1 MTEPATV
8 AVRQPLPDLGAGA
21 AERRRPG
28 VHPQLVIGA
37 VLVGLVVVTALVSL
51 VWTPYDPEHA
61 GAERLLPPGAEHWFG
76 TDRFG
81 RDVFSQVMTG
91 AQITLLVGLVA
102 VGIGAVAGVP
112 LGVLAGMRGG
122 RLGALLMRGSD
133 ILLAFPGL
141 LLAIVLG
148 AVYGAGTV
156 TAMVA
161 LGIGSIPAFA
171 RVARSGTLQVMRSDY
186 VLAAR
191 AANRGEVAIAARHVL
206 PNIAGTVLVQCSVN
220 FAIAVLAE
228 AGLSFLGLGTP
239 PPTPSWGRMLQ
250 ESQQFLGVADHLAI
264 VPGIAIATA
273 VLGLNLLGDGLRDVL
288 DPRLSAVSPPA
299 EPKPTAEPKP
309 LVEPVETPPASL
321 VEPVALRQAQEPP
334 PALELRDLTVRT
346 GGGRTLLSDVTV
358 RVGAGERV
366 GLIGESGSGKTMTA
380 FAALG
385 LLPDGVAATGH
396 VGLAG
401 VPGNLLD
408 RGEGALARLR
418 GREISMV
425 FQEPMTALNP
435 LMRVG
440 RQVAETMTVHGAAR
454 RTATRR
460 AGELLAEVGLP
471 AGAARRYPHE
481 LSGGQR
487 QRVVLA
493 MALAND
499 QAVLVA
505 DEPTTALDVTVQRQV
520 LDLMVRLVR
529 DRGAGLLFITHDL
542 ALVSQVCER
551 VVVLLDGVVVE
562 EGPVAEVFAHPRHD
576 YTRRL
581 LAASTLEPRATPA
594 TVDHAVSPGSGE
606 GSSSNRMVNP
616 RADRVDQ
623 ALIRVEDVS
632 RTYTGGGQTVHAL
645 QGVSLEVREGQ
656 RFGIVGESGSGKSTL
671 LRIVAGLDRA
681 TSGRV
686 TSAGVDLTGPT
697 PPRDLGD
704 LRAALQV
711 VFQDPYGSLD
721 PRMTVS
727 DIVAEP
733 LLNPANVRYGG
744 PRTARPTKRPRFAA
758 GLRGGPGASARR
770 DAVREM
776 LDAVGLPLDATE
788 RYPHQFSGGQ
798 RQRIAIARALVCRP
812 RILVADEPV
821 SALDVSV
828 RRQVLDLLAQLAD
841 EHALTLLLVSHDLGV
856 VRHVCDH
863 VAVMRDGLIV
873 EQGPTDQVYDDPQHD
888 YTRRLREATPLLV
901 R

>member
-1 MTEPATV
+1 MTDPA
-8 AVRQPLPDLGAGA
+8 
-21 AERRRPG
+21 RRAR

-61 GAERLLPPGAEHWFG
+61 GAERLLPPGSEHWLG

-81 RDVFSQVMTG
+81 RDVLSQVMAG

-102 VGIGAVAGVP
+102 VGIAAVVGVP

-171 RVARSGTLQVMRSDY
+171 RVARGGTLQVVRSDY

-191 AANRGEVAIAARHVL
+191 AANRGELAIAARHVL
-206 PNIAGTVLVQCSVN
+206 PNIGGMVMVQCSVN

-264 VPGIAIATA
+264 VPGVAIAVA
-273 VLGLNLLGDGLRDVL
+273 VLGFNLLGDGLRDVF
-288 DPRLSAVSPPA
+288 DPRLSAVGPQARAA
-299 EPKPTAEPKP
+299 EPSPS
-309 LVEPVETPPASL
+309 VEPVETRQPSVETPQPPDETQQPA
-321 VEPVALRQAQEPP
+321 ALDV
-334 PALELRDLTVRT
+334 RDLTVRT
-346 GGGRTLLSDVTV
+346 NSGRPLLSDVSL
-358 RVGAGERV
+358 RVAPGERV

-380 FAALG
+380 LAALG
-385 LLPDGVAATGH
+385 LLPDGVAATGQ
-396 VGLAG
+396 VRLAG

-408 RGEGALARLR
+408 RGEQAMARLR
-418 GREISMV
+418 GEAMSMV

-440 RQVAETMTVHGAAR
+440 RQVAETMTLHGTTS

-460 AGELLAEVGLP
+460 AAELLTEVGLP
-471 AGAARRYPHE
+471 SGAARRYPHE

-487 QRVVLA
+487 QRVGLA

-499 QAVLVA
+499 PAVLVA

-520 LDLMVRLVR
+520 LDLMVRLVE

-542 ALVSQVCER
+542 AVVSQVCER
-551 VVVLLDGVVVE
+551 VVVLLEGVVVE
-562 EGPVAEVFAHPRHD
+562 EGPVAEVFAQPRHE
-576 YTRRL
+576 YTKRL
-581 LAASTLEPRATPA
+581 LAASTLEPRASAA
-594 TVDHAVSPGSGE
+594 TRKSREP
-606 GSSSNRMVNP
+606 
-616 RADRVDQ
+616 
-623 ALIRVEDVS
+623 LIRVEDVT
-632 RTYTGGGQTVHAL
+632 RTYPSRGGEMVHAL
-645 QGVSLEVREGQ
+645 RGVSLEIQEGQ

-671 LRIVAGLDRA
+671 LRIVAGLDRP
-681 TSGRV
+681 TSGHV
-686 TSAGVDLTGPT
+686 TSAGVWIGADGVPAGSTSGAGAAG
-697 PPRDLGD
+697 LGD

-711 VFQDPYGSLD
+711 VFQDPYSSLD
-721 PRMTVS
+721 PRMTVG

-733 LLNPANVRYGG
+733 LLNPANVRAGG
-744 PRTARPTKRPRFAA
+744 PRTA
-758 GLRGGPGASARR
+758 SARR
-770 DAVREM
+770 DVVREM

-828 RRQVLDLLAQLAD
+828 RRQVLDLLARLAD

-873 EQGPTDQVYDDPQHD
+873 EQGPTADVYDTPHHE
-888 YTRRLREATPLLV
+888 YTRALRDATPLL
-901 R
+901 RR

>member
-1 MTEPATV
+1 M
-8 AVRQPLPDLGAGA
+8 RGA
-21 AERRRPG
+21 ARRPPSAEPVIPGVEPVETRRRPG

-37 VLVGLVVVTALVSL
+37 VLVGLVLVTALVSL

-81 RDVFSQVMTG
+81 RDVFSQVMAG
-91 AQITLLVGLVA
+91 AQITLLVGVVA
-102 VGIGAVAGVP
+102 VGIAALVGVP
-112 LGVLAGMRGG
+112 LGVLAGMLQGSGRGKP
-122 RLGALLMRGSD
+122 ATVLMRGTD

-171 RVARSGTLQVMRSDY
+171 RVARSGTLQVVRSDY

-250 ESQQFLGVADHLAI
+250 ESQQFLGLADHLAI
-264 VPGIAIATA
+264 VPGVAIAVA
-273 VLGLNLLGDGLRDVL
+273 VLGFNLLGDGLRDVL
-288 DPRLSAVSPPA
+288 DPRLENAATPAVGPVG
-299 EPKPTAEPKP
+299 TAATS
-309 LVEPVETPPASL
+309 LVEPVETPSP
-321 VEPVALRQAQEPP
+321 VEPVET
-334 PALELRDLTVRT
+334 PALDLRHLTVRT
-346 GGGRTLLSDVTV
+346 RSGRPLLTDVSL
-358 RVGAGERV
+358 RVAAGERV

-380 FAALG
+380 LAALG
-385 LLPDGVAATGH
+385 LLPDGVSATGH

-401 VPGNLLD
+401 VDGNLLD
-408 RGEGALARLR
+408 RGERALARLR

-440 RQVAETMTVHGAAR
+440 RQVAETMTVHGVAAG
-454 RTATRR
+454 AASRR
-460 AGELLAEVGLP
+460 AAALLAEVGLP
-471 AGAARRYPHE
+471 DGAARRYPHE

-499 QAVLVA
+499 PAVLVA

-520 LDLMVRLVR
+520 LDLMTRLVS

-542 ALVSQVCER
+542 AVVSQVCER

-562 EGPVAEVFAHPRHD
+562 EGPVAEVFANPRHE

-581 LAASTLEPRATPA
+581 LAASTLEPRATTPVERPTLVEPA
-594 TVDHAVSPGSGE
+594 TLVEPSTLVEPVETPALEP
-606 GSSSNRMVNP
+606 
-616 RADRVDQ
+616 
-623 ALIRVEDVS
+623 ALIRVEDVT
-632 RTYTGGGQTVHAL
+632 RTYTNRGQAVPAL
-645 QGVSLEVREGQ
+645 RGVSLAVPEGQ

-671 LRIVAGLDRA
+671 LRIIAGLDRA

-686 TSAGVDLTGPT
+686 TSAGVDLSPAPSGGARSESGPT
-697 PPRDLGD
+697 APRDLGD
-704 LRAALQV
+704 LRAALQF

-721 PRMTVS
+721 PRMTVG

-733 LLNPANVRYGG
+733 LLNPANVRDGG
-744 PRTARPTKRPRFAA
+744 PRTAA
-758 GLRGGPGASARR
+758 ARR

-828 RRQVLDLLAQLAD
+828 RRQVLDLLARLAD

-856 VRHVCDH
+856 VRHVADH
-863 VAVMRDGLIV
+863 VAVMHDGLIV
-873 EQGPTDQVYDDPQHD
+873 EQGPTAQVYDDPAHE
-888 YTRRLREATPLLV
+888 YTRRLRAATPLL

>member
-1 MTEPATV
+1 MS
-8 AVRQPLPDLGAGA
+8 A
-21 AERRRPG
+21 ARRPG
-28 VHPQLVIGA
+28 ANPQLVIGA
-37 VLVGLVVVTALVSL
+37 ALVGLVALTALMSL
-51 VWTPYDPEHA
+51 FWTPFDPEHA
-61 GAERLLPPGAEHWFG
+61 GAERLLPPGGAHLLG

-81 RDVFSQVMTG
+81 RDVLSQVMAG

-102 VGIGAVAGVP
+102 VGIAAVVGVP
-112 LGVLAGMRGG
+112 IGVLAGMRGG
-122 RLGALLMRGSD
+122 RLGALLMRGGD

-171 RVARSGTLQVMRSDY
+171 RVARSGTLQVVRSDY

-191 AANRGEVAIAARHVL
+191 AANRGELAIAARHVL
-206 PNIAGTVLVQCSVN
+206 PNIAGIVMVQCSVN

-250 ESQQFLGVADHLAI
+250 ESQQFLGFADHLAI
-264 VPGIAIATA
+264 VPGVAVAVA
-273 VLGLNLLGDGLRDVL
+273 VLGFNLLGDGLRDMF
-288 DPRLSAVSPPA
+288 DPRLSARSPAAEPGSSSPAVQAGPTDPTTPTPPA
-299 EPKPTAEPKP
+299 EPAE
-309 LVEPVETPPASL
+309 A
-321 VEPVALRQAQEPP
+321 
-334 PALELRDLTVRT
+334 PALDLRHLTVRT
-346 GGGRTLLSDVTV
+346 ASGRPLLSDVSL
-358 RVGAGERV
+358 RVAPGERV

-380 FAALG
+380 LAALG

-396 VGLAG
+396 VALAG

-408 RGEGALARLR
+408 RGERAMARLR
-418 GREISMV
+418 GEAVSMV
-425 FQEPMTALNP
+425 FQEPMSALNP

-440 RQVAETMTVHGAAR
+440 RQVAETMSLHGSTRQA
-454 RTATRR
+454 ATRR
-460 AGELLAEVGLP
+460 AAELLTEVGLP

-499 QAVLVA
+499 PAVLVA
-505 DEPTTALDVTVQRQV
+505 DEPTTALDVTVQRQM
-520 LDLMVRLVR
+520 LDLMVDLVQ

-542 ALVSQVCER
+542 AVVSQVCER

-562 EGPVAEVFAHPRHD
+562 QGPVAEVFANPRHE

-581 LAASTLEPRATPA
+581 LAASTLEPR
-594 TVDHAVSPGSGE
+594 VSPAVTDPVRAGE
-606 GSSSNRMVNP
+606 PPVEP
-616 RADRVDQ
+616 A
-623 ALIRVEDVS
+623 AEPPAEPLISVQDVT
-632 RTYTGGGQTVHAL
+632 RTYSVRGQAVHAL

-656 RFGIVGESGSGKSTL
+656 RFGVVGESGSGKSTL

-686 TSAGVDLTGPT
+686 SSAGVELPAA
-697 PPRDLGD
+697 PHELGD
-704 LRAALQV
+704 LRAALQL

-721 PRMTVS
+721 PRMTVG

-733 LLNPANVRYGG
+733 LLNPANVRDGG
-744 PRTARPTKRPRFAA
+744 PRTP
-758 GLRGGPGASARR
+758 SARR

-776 LDAVGLPLDATE
+776 LDAVGLPLDAAE

-828 RRQVLDLLAQLAD
+828 RRQVLDLLARLTD
-841 EHALTLLLVSHDLGV
+841 EYALTLLLVSHDLGV
-856 VRHVCDH
+856 VRHVCDT
-863 VAVMRDGLIV
+863 VAVMHDGRIV
-873 EQGPTDQVYDDPQHD
+873 EQGPTAQVYDDPQHE
-888 YTRRLREATPLLV
+888 YTRRLRAATPLL
-901 R
+901 RR

>member
-1 MTEPATV
+1 MTDPATV
-8 AVRQPLPDLGAGA
+8 ATGSADGAAQPLPGLGADA
-21 AERRRPG
+21 AEPRRPG

-51 VWTPYDPEHA
+51 AWTPFDPEHA

-81 RDVFSQVMTG
+81 RDVFSQVMAG
-91 AQITLLVGLVA
+91 ARITLLVGLVA
-102 VGIGAVAGVP
+102 VGIAAVVGVP

-191 AANRGEVAIAARHVL
+191 AANRGELAIAARHVL

-264 VPGIAIATA
+264 VPGVAIATA
-273 VLGLNLLGDGLRDVL
+273 VLGFNLLGDGLRDVL
-288 DPRLSAVSPPA
+288 DPRLSSAGPIA
-299 EPKPTAEPKP
+299 EHEVDAGPDAGTGTNLTLAD
-309 LVEPVETPPASL
+309 VES
-321 VEPVALRQAQEPP
+321 ALDVR
-334 PALELRDLTVRT
+334 ELSVRT
-346 GGGRTLLSDVTV
+346 SAGRVLLSDVSL
-358 RVGAGERV
+358 RVGSGERV

-380 FAALG
+380 LAALG
-385 LLPDGVAATGH
+385 LLPDGVSATGR

-408 RGEGALARLR
+408 RGERALARLR
-418 GREISMV
+418 GEAISMV

-435 LMRVG
+435 LVRVG
-440 RQVAETMTVHGAAR
+440 RQVAETMTLHG
-454 RTATRR
+454 ATRR
-460 AGELLAEVGLP
+460 AAAQRAAELLAEVGLP
-471 AGAARRYPHE
+471 DGAARRYPHE

-499 QAVLVA
+499 PAVLVA
-505 DEPTTALDVTVQRQV
+505 DEPTTALDVTVQRQM

-529 DRGAGLLFITHDL
+529 DRDAGLLFITHDL
-542 ALVSQVCER
+542 AVVSQVCER

-562 EGPVAEVFAHPRHD
+562 EGPVSEVFADPRHD
-576 YTRRL
+576 YTKRL
-581 LAASTLEPRATPA
+581 LAASTLDPLPVPAAPPASAEHEVGRA
-594 TVDHAVSPGSGE
+594 SSGSGTGARFMVG
-606 GSSSNRMVNP
+606 GSEPV
-616 RADRVDQ
+616 
-623 ALIRVEDVS
+623 IRVEDVS
-632 RTYTGGGQTVHAL
+632 RTYRGRGTAVDAL
-645 QGVSLEVREGQ
+645 RGVSLEVREGQ

-686 TSAGVDLTGPT
+686 TSAGVDLSPTSGGPAS
-697 PPRDLGD
+697 PGLGD

-721 PRMTVS
+721 PRMPVG

-733 LLNPANVRYGG
+733 LLNSANVRVGG
-744 PRTARPTKRPRFAA
+744 PRT
-758 GLRGGPGASARR
+758 ASARR

-828 RRQVLDLLAQLAD
+828 RRQVLDLLTRLAD
-841 EHALTLLLVSHDLGV
+841 EYALTLLLVSHDLGV

-863 VAVMRDGLIV
+863 VAVMQDGRIV
-873 EQGPTDQVYDDPQHD
+873 EQGPTAQVYDAPQHD
-888 YTRRLREATPLLV
+888 YTRQLRDATPVLV
-901 R
+901 F

>member
-1 MTEPATV
+1 MTGARRRTPSVEPVET
-8 AVRQPLPDLGAGA
+8 RRRLGA
-21 AERRRPG
+21 
-28 VHPQLVIGA
+28 HPQLVIGA
-37 VLVGLVVVTALVSL
+37 VLVGLVLVTALVSL

-81 RDVFSQVMTG
+81 RDVFSQVMAG

-102 VGIGAVAGVP
+102 VGIAALVGVP
-112 LGVLAGMRGG
+112 LGVLAGMLQGSGRG
-122 RLGALLMRGSD
+122 RPAAVLMRGTD

-250 ESQQFLGVADHLAI
+250 ESQQFLGLADHLAI
-264 VPGIAIATA
+264 VPGVAIAVA
-273 VLGLNLLGDGLRDVL
+273 VLGFNLLGDGLRDVL
-288 DPRLSAVSPPA
+288 DPRLATDPGPAAPPRVEPA
-299 EPKPTAEPKP
+299 ETLAHSP
-309 LVEPVETPPASL
+309 VEPVETP
-321 VEPVALRQAQEPP
+321 ALD
-334 PALELRDLTVRT
+334 LRGLTVRT
-346 GGGRTLLSDVTV
+346 TSGRTLLDDLSL
-358 RVGAGERV
+358 RVATGERV

-380 FAALG
+380 LAALG
-385 LLPDGVAATGH
+385 LLPDGVTATGH

-401 VPGNLLD
+401 VDGNLLD
-408 RGEGALARLR
+408 RGERALARLR
-418 GREISMV
+418 GQEISMV

-440 RQVAETMTVHGAAR
+440 HQVAEAMTLHGTDG

-460 AGELLAEVGLP
+460 AAELLAEVGLP
-471 AGAARRYPHE
+471 DGAARRYPHE

-493 MALAND
+493 TALAND
-499 QAVLVA
+499 PAVLVA

-520 LDLMVRLVR
+520 LDLMTRLVS

-542 ALVSQVCER
+542 AVVSQVCER

-562 EGPVAEVFAHPRHD
+562 EGPVDEVFAHPRHE

-581 LAASTLEPRATPA
+581 LAASTLEPRPSPAEPPSPVEPPEVLVEPPLVEPPSLVEPVETPE
-594 TVDHAVSPGSGE
+594 P
-606 GSSSNRMVNP
+606 
-616 RADRVDQ
+616 
-623 ALIRVEDVS
+623 ALIRVQDVT
-632 RTYTGGGQTVHAL
+632 RTYAHRGQTVQAL
-645 QGVSLEVREGQ
+645 RGVSLAVREGQ

-686 TSAGVDLTGPT
+686 VTAGVELSPAE
-697 PPRDLGD
+697 PRDLGG
-704 LRAALQV
+704 LRSALQL

-721 PRMTVS
+721 PRMTVG

-733 LLNPANVRYGG
+733 LLNAMNVRDGG
-744 PRTARPTKRPRFAA
+744 PRSAA
-758 GLRGGPGASARR
+758 GRR

-776 LDAVGLPLDATE
+776 LDAVGLPLDSAE

-828 RRQVLDLLAQLAD
+828 RRQVLDLLARLAD
-841 EHALTLLLVSHDLGV
+841 ERALTLLLVSHDLGV

-863 VAVMRDGLIV
+863 VAVMHDGLIV
-873 EQGPTDQVYDDPQHD
+873 EQGPTAQVYDDPAHE
-888 YTRRLREATPLLV
+888 YTRRLRAATPLL

>member
-1 MTEPATV
+1 MSDPATTAVGPPLPNLGPATEP
-8 AVRQPLPDLGAGA
+8 
-21 AERRRPG
+21 RRPG
-28 VHPQLVIGA
+28 RHPQLVIGT
-37 VLVGLVVVTALVSL
+37 VLVGLVVATALVSL

-81 RDVFSQVMTG
+81 RDVFSQVMAG
-91 AQITLLVGLVA
+91 AQVTLLVGVVA
-102 VGIGAVAGVP
+102 VGIAAVVGVP

-191 AANRGEVAIAARHVL
+191 AANRGEAAIAARHVL

-264 VPGIAIATA
+264 VPGVAVAVA
-273 VLGLNLLGDGLRDVL
+273 VLGFNLLGDGLRDVL
-288 DPRLSAVSPPA
+288 DPRLSATSPAPEPSSVVARQATEPPA
-299 EPKPTAEPKP
+299 EAASAPQAEP
-309 LVEPVETPPASL
+309 VGS
-321 VEPVALRQAQEPP
+321 
-334 PALELRDLTVRT
+334 PALDLRDLTVRT
-346 GGGRTLLSDVTV
+346 DAGRRLLSDVSL
-358 RVGAGERV
+358 RVGPGERV
-366 GLIGESGSGKTMTA
+366 GLIGESGSGKTLTA
-380 FAALG
+380 LAALG

-396 VGLAG
+396 VALHG

-408 RGEGALARLR
+408 RGESALARLR
-418 GREISMV
+418 GQAISMV

-440 RQVAETMTVHGAAR
+440 RQVAETMTVHGTAHPAAAAR
-454 RTATRR
+454 TA
-460 AGELLAEVGLP
+460 ELLAEVGLP
-471 AGAARRYPHE
+471 DGAARRYPHE

-499 QAVLVA
+499 PAVLVA

-520 LDLMVRLVR
+520 LDLMVRLVE

-542 ALVSQVCER
+542 AVVSQVCER
-551 VVVLLDGVVVE
+551 VVVLLDGAVVE
-562 EGPVAEVFAHPRHD
+562 EGPVAQVFADPRHA

-581 LAASTLEPRATPA
+581 LAASTLEPRTAG
-594 TVDHAVSPGSGE
+594 AVSGTAEPASARVDEPGSAE
-606 GSSSNRMVNP
+606 GTVSGPAAVGQEP
-616 RADRVDQ
+616 
-623 ALIRVEDVS
+623 LIRVEDVT
-632 RTYTGGGQTVHAL
+632 RTYSRRGQTVNAL
-645 QGVSLEVREGQ
+645 QGVSLEVLEGQ

-686 TSAGVDLTGPT
+686 SSAGVDLSPRAGLRRDARPT
-697 PPRDLGD
+697 ASGELGD
-704 LRAALQV
+704 LRAALQL

-721 PRMTVS
+721 PRMTVG

-733 LLNPANVRYGG
+733 LLNPANVREGG
-744 PRTARPTKRPRFAA
+744 PRTA
-758 GLRGGPGASARR
+758 SARR
-770 DAVREM
+770 SAVREM

-828 RRQVLDLLAQLAD
+828 RQQVLDLLARLAD
-841 EHALTLLLVSHDLGV
+841 EHSLTLLLVSHDLGV

-863 VAVMRDGLIV
+863 VAVMRDGRIV
-873 EQGPTDQVYDDPQHD
+873 EQGLTAQVYDDPQHE
-888 YTRRLREATPLLV
+888 YTRRLREATPVLT

>member
-1 MTEPATV
+1 MS
-8 AVRQPLPDLGAGA
+8 GA
-21 AERRRPG
+21 ARLGTARRPG
-28 VHPQLVIGA
+28 PARRRRRVHPQLVIGA
-37 VLVGLVVVTALVSL
+37 VLVGLVLVTGLVSL

-81 RDVFSQVMTG
+81 RDVFSQVMAG

-102 VGIGAVAGVP
+102 VGIAAVVGVP
-112 LGVLAGMRGG
+112 LGVLAGMLQGSGRG
-122 RLGALLMRGSD
+122 RPAAVLMRGSD

-148 AVYGAGTV
+148 AVYGASTV

-171 RVARSGTLQVMRSDY
+171 RVARSGTLQVTRSDY

-191 AANRGEVAIAARHVL
+191 AANRGNLAIAARHVL

-264 VPGIAIATA
+264 VPGVAIAVA
-273 VLGLNLLGDGLRDVL
+273 VLGFNLLGDGLRDVL
-288 DPRLSAVSPPA
+288 DPRLANTGPPA
-299 EPKPTAEPKP
+299 EHVAVDAGPGAAPGVRPEPDDAAAQP
-309 LVEPVETPPASL
+309 SL
-321 VEPVALRQAQEPP
+321 DLRG
-334 PALELRDLTVRT
+334 LTVRT
-346 GGGRTLLSDVTV
+346 GSGRALLSDLSL
-358 RVGAGERV
+358 RVAAGERV

-380 FAALG
+380 LAALG
-385 LLPDGVAATGH
+385 LLPDGVSATGH

-401 VPGNLLD
+401 VDGNLLD
-408 RGEGALARLR
+408 RGERALARLR

-440 RQVAETMTVHGAAR
+440 RQVAEAMTVHGVPHG
-454 RTATRR
+454 TASRR
-460 AGELLAEVGLP
+460 AADLLAEVGLP
-471 AGAARRYPHE
+471 DGAARRYPHE

-499 QAVLVA
+499 PAVLVA

-542 ALVSQVCER
+542 AVVSQVCER

-562 EGPVAEVFAHPRHD
+562 EGPVAEVFAHPRHE

-581 LAASTLEPRATPA
+581 LAASALEPQAAETAEAARAA
-594 TVDHAVSPGSGE
+594 EGEVAVPPPSDLGP
-606 GSSSNRMVNP
+606 
-616 RADRVDQ
+616 
-623 ALIRVEDVS
+623 LIRVEDVT
-632 RTYTGGGQTVHAL
+632 RTYASRSETVHAL
-645 QGVSLEVREGQ
+645 RGVSLEVREGQ

-671 LRIVAGLDRA
+671 LRIVSGLDRA

-686 TSAGVDLTGPT
+686 TSAGVDLSPAGSGPT
-697 PPRDLGD
+697 AAHDLGD
-704 LRAALQV
+704 LRAALQL

-721 PRMTVS
+721 PRMTVG

-733 LLNPANVRYGG
+733 LLNPANVRDGG
-744 PRTARPTKRPRFAA
+744 PRTAA
-758 GLRGGPGASARR
+758 ARR

-776 LDAVGLPLDATE
+776 LDAVGLPLDAAE

-828 RRQVLDLLAQLAD
+828 RRQVLDLLARLTD
-841 EHALTLLLVSHDLGV
+841 EYALTLLLVSHDLGV

-863 VAVMRDGLIV
+863 VAVMHDGLIV
-873 EQGPTDQVYDDPQHD
+873 EQGPTAQVYDDPAHE
-888 YTRRLREATPLLV
+888 YTRRLRAATPQLA

>member
-1 MTEPATV
+1 MSDPATA
-8 AVRQPLPDLGAGA
+8 AVGPPLPDLGPA
-21 AERRRPG
+21 AEPRRPG
-28 VHPQLVIGA
+28 RHPQLVIGA

-51 VWTPYDPEHA
+51 AWTPYDPEHA
-61 GAERLLPPGAEHWFG
+61 GADRLLPPGAEHWLG

-81 RDVFSQVMTG
+81 RDVFSQVMAG
-91 AQITLLVGLVA
+91 ARITLLVGVVA
-102 VGIGAVAGVP
+102 VGIAAVVGVP

-191 AANRGEVAIAARHVL
+191 AANRGEAATAARHVL

-264 VPGIAIATA
+264 VPGVAIAVA
-273 VLGLNLLGDGLRDVL
+273 VLGFNLLGDGLRDVL
-288 DPRLSAVSPPA
+288 DPRLSAASPA
-299 EPKPTAEPKP
+299 ERNRPAGSG
-309 LVEPVETPPASL
+309 PVGEAAGAAPDVSL
-321 VEPVALRQAQEPP
+321 ALDVQ
-334 PALELRDLTVRT
+334 DLSVRT
-346 GGGRTLLSDVTV
+346 AGGRTLLSDVSL
-358 RVGAGERV
+358 RVARGERV

-380 FAALG
+380 LATLG

-396 VGLAG
+396 VALDG

-408 RGEGALARLR
+408 RGERALARLR
-418 GREISMV
+418 GTAVSMV

-440 RQVAETMTVHGAAR
+440 RQVAETMTVHGVAHPVAAS
-454 RTATRR
+454 R
-460 AGELLAEVGLP
+460 AAELLAEVGLP
-471 AGAARRYPHE
+471 DGADRRYPHE

-499 QAVLVA
+499 PAVLVA

-520 LDLMVRLVR
+520 LDLMLRLVQ

-542 ALVSQVCER
+542 AVVSQVCER

-562 EGPVAEVFAHPRHD
+562 EGPVAEVFARPRHE

-581 LAASTLEPRATPA
+581 LAASTLEPRAATGSAETVSAQTGPVEATGPA
-594 TVDHAVSPGSGE
+594 AVRDP
-606 GSSSNRMVNP
+606 
-616 RADRVDQ
+616 
-623 ALIRVEDVS
+623 ALIQVEEVT
-632 RTYTGGGQTVHAL
+632 RTYLRRGQTVHAL
-645 QGVSLEVREGQ
+645 RGVSLEVRAGQ

-671 LRIVAGLDRA
+671 LRIVSGLDRA

-686 TSAGVDLTGPT
+686 VSAGVDLSAPPRGAFGRDTGRPT
-697 PPRDLGD
+697 PTADLGD
-704 LRAALQV
+704 LRAALQL

-721 PRMTVS
+721 PRMTVG

-733 LLNPANVRYGG
+733 LLNPANVREGG
-744 PRTARPTKRPRFAA
+744 PRTA
-758 GLRGGPGASARR
+758 LARR

-828 RRQVLDLLAQLAD
+828 RRQVLDLLASLAD
-841 EHALTLLLVSHDLGV
+841 EHDLTLLLVSHDLGV

-873 EQGPTDQVYDDPQHD
+873 EQGTTAQVYDDPRHE
-888 YTRRLREATPLLV
+888 YTRRLREATPVLTF
-901 R
+901 

>member
-1 MTEPATV
+1 MS
-8 AVRQPLPDLGAGA
+8 GG
-21 AERRRPG
+21 RRRGPARRRG
-28 VHPQLVIGA
+28 RVHPQLVLGA
-37 VLVGLVVVTALVSL
+37 VLVGLVLVTALVSL

-81 RDVFSQVMTG
+81 RDVFSQVMAG

-102 VGIGAVAGVP
+102 VGIAAVVGVP
-112 LGVLAGMRGG
+112 LGVLAGMLQGSGRG
-122 RLGALLMRGSD
+122 RPAAVLMRGSD

-171 RVARSGTLQVMRSDY
+171 RVARSGTLQVMRADY

-191 AANRGEVAIAARHVL
+191 AANRGNLAIAARHVL

-264 VPGIAIATA
+264 VPGVAIAVA
-273 VLGLNLLGDGLRDVL
+273 VLGFNLLGDGLRDVL
-288 DPRLSAVSPPA
+288 DPRLASTGPAAEHVAVDAGTGVRHEPDGTAA
-299 EPKPTAEPKP
+299 EP
-309 LVEPVETPPASL
+309 
-321 VEPVALRQAQEPP
+321 ALD
-334 PALELRDLTVRT
+334 LRGLTVRT
-346 GGGRTLLSDVTV
+346 QSGRALLSDLSL
-358 RVGAGERV
+358 RVAAGERV

-380 FAALG
+380 LAALG
-385 LLPDGVAATGH
+385 LLPDGVSATGH

-401 VPGNLLD
+401 VDGNLLD
-408 RGEGALARLR
+408 RGERALARLR

-440 RQVAETMTVHGAAR
+440 RQVAEAMTVHGVPHG
-454 RTATRR
+454 TASRR
-460 AGELLAEVGLP
+460 AADLLAEVGLP
-471 AGAARRYPHE
+471 DGAARRYPHE

-493 MALAND
+493 MALANAP
-499 QAVLVA
+499 AVLVA

-520 LDLMVRLVR
+520 LDLVVRLVR

-542 ALVSQVCER
+542 AVVSQVCER

-562 EGPVAEVFAHPRHD
+562 EGPVAEVFAHPRHE

-581 LAASTLEPRATPA
+581 LAASALEPLAVEAAGPGADGRSAATA
-594 TVDHAVSPGSGE
+594 GQSPSAPE
-606 GSSSNRMVNP
+606 P
-616 RADRVDQ
+616 
-623 ALIRVEDVS
+623 LIRVEDVT
-632 RTYTGGGQTVHAL
+632 RTYASRGQTVHAL
-645 QGVSLEVREGQ
+645 RGVSLEVREGQ

-671 LRIVAGLDRA
+671 LRIVSGLDQA

-686 TSAGVDLTGPT
+686 ASAGVDLSPAGTGRAGTAPSGGARGVGGPT
-697 PPRDLGD
+697 ASPDLGD
-704 LRAALQV
+704 LRAALQL

-721 PRMTVS
+721 PRMTVG

-733 LLNPANVRYGG
+733 LLNPANVRDGG
-744 PRTARPTKRPRFAA
+744 PRTAA
-758 GLRGGPGASARR
+758 ARR

-828 RRQVLDLLAQLAD
+828 RRQVLDLLARLAD
-841 EHALTLLLVSHDLGV
+841 EYALTLLLVSHDLGV

-863 VAVMRDGLIV
+863 VAVMHDGLIV
-873 EQGPTDQVYDDPQHD
+873 EQGPTAQVYDDPRHE
-888 YTRRLREATPLLV
+888 YTRRLRAATPLL

>member
-1 MTEPATV
+1 MSDPATT
-8 AVRQPLPDLGAGA
+8 AVGPPLPDLGPA
-21 AERRRPG
+21 AEPRRPG
-28 VHPQLVIGA
+28 RHPQLVIGA
-37 VLVGLVVVTALVSL
+37 VLVGLVVATALVSL
-51 VWTPYDPEHA
+51 VWTPFDPEHA

-81 RDVFSQVMTG
+81 RDVFSQVMAG
-91 AQITLLVGLVA
+91 AQVTLLVGVVA
-102 VGIGAVAGVP
+102 VGIAAVVGVP

-161 LGIGSIPAFA
+161 LGIGSVPAFA

-191 AANRGEVAIAARHVL
+191 AANRGEAAIAARHVL

-264 VPGIAIATA
+264 VPGVAIAVA
-273 VLGLNLLGDGLRDVL
+273 VLGFNLLGDGLRDVL
-288 DPRLSAVSPPA
+288 DPRLSAISPAPEASSVAAARQPQEEPPAALPA
-299 EPKPTAEPKP
+299 EPAT
-309 LVEPVETPPASL
+309 PVEA
-321 VEPVALRQAQEPP
+321 
-334 PALELRDLTVRT
+334 PALVIRDLTVRT
-346 GGGRTLLSDVTV
+346 DGGRPILSDVSL
-358 RVGAGERV
+358 RVAPGERV
-366 GLIGESGSGKTMTA
+366 GLIGESGSGKTLTA
-380 FAALG
+380 LAALG

-396 VGLAG
+396 VALHG

-408 RGEGALARLR
+408 RSERALARLR
-418 GREISMV
+418 GRAISMV

-440 RQVAETMTVHGAAR
+440 RQVAETMTVHGAAHP
-454 RTATRR
+454 AAAAR
-460 AGELLAEVGLP
+460 AAELLAEVGLP
-471 AGAARRYPHE
+471 DGAARRYPHE

-499 QAVLVA
+499 PAVLVA

-520 LDLMVRLVR
+520 LDLMVRLVE

-542 ALVSQVCER
+542 AVVSQVCER
-551 VVVLLDGVVVE
+551 VVVLLDGAVVE
-562 EGPVAEVFAHPRHD
+562 EGPVAQVFADPRHA

-581 LAASTLEPRATPA
+581 LAASTLEPRATTGSAEPA
-594 TVDHAVSPGSGE
+594 SARVVEAGSAEAPVTGQAAVRQEP
-606 GSSSNRMVNP
+606 
-616 RADRVDQ
+616 
-623 ALIRVEDVS
+623 ALIRVEDVT
-632 RTYTGGGQTVHAL
+632 RTYPRRGQTVHAL

-671 LRIVAGLDRA
+671 LRIVSGLDRA

-686 TSAGVDLTGPT
+686 ISAGVDLSPA
-697 PPRDLGD
+697 PRDGLGRGGGRPTTSGELGD
-704 LRAALQV
+704 LRAALQL

-721 PRMTVS
+721 PRMTVG

-733 LLNPANVRYGG
+733 LLNPANVRERG
-744 PRTARPTKRPRFAA
+744 PRTA
-758 GLRGGPGASARR
+758 SARR
-770 DAVREM
+770 STVREM

-828 RRQVLDLLAQLAD
+828 RRQVLDLLARLAD

-863 VAVMRDGLIV
+863 VAVMRDGRIV
-873 EQGPTDQVYDDPQHD
+873 EQGLTAQVYDDPQHE
-888 YTRRLREATPLLV
+888 YTRRLRAATPVLTF
-901 R
+901 

>member
-1 MTEPATV
+1 MSA
-8 AVRQPLPDLGAGA
+8 AG
-21 AERRRPG
+21 RRRPG
-28 VHPQLVIGA
+28 AHPQLVIGA
-37 VLVGLVVVTALVSL
+37 VLVGLVLVTALVSL
-51 VWTPYDPEHA
+51 VWTPYDPVHA

-81 RDVFSQVMTG
+81 RDVFSQVMAG

-102 VGIGAVAGVP
+102 VGIAALVGVP
-112 LGVLAGMRGG
+112 LGVLAGMLQGSGRG
-122 RLGALLMRGSD
+122 RPAAVLMRGTD

-171 RVARSGTLQVMRSDY
+171 RVARGGTLQVMRSDY

-250 ESQQFLGVADHLAI
+250 ESQQFLGLADHLAI
-264 VPGIAIATA
+264 VPGVAIAVA
-273 VLGLNLLGDGLRDVL
+273 VLGFNLLGDGLRDVL
-288 DPRLSAVSPPA
+288 DPRLKTEPA
-299 EPKPTAEPKP
+299 APSRVDASQVEPP
-309 LVEPVETPPASL
+309 LVEPVETPDPSQ
-321 VEPVALRQAQEPP
+321 VEPVET
-334 PALELRDLTVRT
+334 PALDLRHLTVRT
-346 GGGRTLLSDVTV
+346 TSGRTLLDDLSL
-358 RVGAGERV
+358 RVAAGERV

-380 FAALG
+380 LAALG

-401 VPGNLLD
+401 VDGNLLD
-408 RGEGALARLR
+408 RGERALARLR
-418 GREISMV
+418 GQEISMV

-435 LMRVG
+435 LVRVG
-440 RQVAETMTVHGAAR
+440 HQVAEAMTLHGTDG
-454 RTATRR
+454 RTATLR
-460 AGELLAEVGLP
+460 AAELLAEVGLP
-471 AGAARRYPHE
+471 DGAARRYPHE

-493 MALAND
+493 MALAD
-499 QAVLVA
+499 DPAVLVA

-520 LDLMVRLVR
+520 LDLMTRLVS

-542 ALVSQVCER
+542 AVVSQVCER

-562 EGPVAEVFAHPRHD
+562 EGPVEEVFAHPRHE

-581 LAASTLEPRATPA
+581 LAASTLEPRPSPSLVEPVETRPSLVEPVETPA
-594 TVDHAVSPGSGE
+594 PLV
-606 GSSSNRMVNP
+606 
-616 RADRVDQ
+616 RVQDVTRTYAHRGQPVQ
-623 ALIRVEDVS
+623 ALR
-632 RTYTGGGQTVHAL
+632 
-645 QGVSLEVREGQ
+645 GVSLAVQEGQ

-686 TSAGVDLTGPT
+686 VTAGVELSPAE
-697 PPRDLGD
+697 PRDLGG
-704 LRAALQV
+704 LRSALQL

-721 PRMTVS
+721 PRMTVG

-733 LLNPANVRYGG
+733 LLNARNVRDGG
-744 PRTARPTKRPRFAA
+744 PRSAA
-758 GLRGGPGASARR
+758 GRR

-776 LDAVGLPLDATE
+776 LDAVGLPLDAAG

-828 RRQVLDLLAQLAD
+828 RRQVLDLLARLAD
-841 EHALTLLLVSHDLGV
+841 ERALTLLLVSHDLGV

-863 VAVMRDGLIV
+863 VAVMHDGLIV
-873 EQGPTDQVYDDPQHD
+873 EQGPTGQVYDDPQD
-888 YTRRLREATPLLV
+888 EYTRRLRAATPQLA

>member
-1 MTEPATV
+1 MTGPAHR
-8 AVRQPLPDLGAGA
+8 AR
-21 AERRRPG
+21 
-28 VHPQLVIGA
+28 VHPQLAIGA

-61 GAERLLPPGAEHWFG
+61 GVERLLPPGAEHWLG

-81 RDVFSQVMTG
+81 RDVLSQVMAG

-102 VGIGAVAGVP
+102 VGIAAVVGVP

-171 RVARSGTLQVMRSDY
+171 RVARGGTLQVVRSDY

-191 AANRGEVAIAARHVL
+191 AANRGELAIAARHVL
-206 PNIAGTVLVQCSVN
+206 PNIGGMVMVQCSVN

-264 VPGIAIATA
+264 VPGVAIAVA
-273 VLGLNLLGDGLRDVL
+273 VLGFNLLGDGLRDVF
-288 DPRLSAVSPPA
+288 DPRLSAVDPQARAVEPNVQA
-299 EPKPTAEPKP
+299 EPGTLAA
-309 LVEPVETPPASL
+309 PVETP
-321 VEPVALRQAQEPP
+321 RP
-334 PALELRDLTVRT
+334 PAALDISDLTVRT
-346 GGGRTLLSDVTV
+346 GSGRPLLSDVSL
-358 RVGAGERV
+358 RVAPGERV

-380 FAALG
+380 LAALG
-385 LLPDGVAATGH
+385 LLPDGVAATGQ
-396 VGLAG
+396 VRLAG

-408 RGEGALARLR
+408 RGEQAMARLR
-418 GREISMV
+418 GEAMSMV

-440 RQVAETMTVHGAAR
+440 RQVAEAMTLHGMPS

-460 AGELLAEVGLP
+460 AAELLAEVGLP
-471 AGAARRYPHE
+471 DGAARRYPHE

-487 QRVVLA
+487 QRVGLA

-499 QAVLVA
+499 PAVLVA

-520 LDLMVRLVR
+520 LDLMVRLVE

-542 ALVSQVCER
+542 AVVSQVCER
-551 VVVLLDGVVVE
+551 VVVLLEGVVVE
-562 EGPVAEVFAHPRHD
+562 EGPVAEVFAHPRHE
-576 YTRRL
+576 YTKRL
-581 LAASTLEPRATPA
+581 LAASTLEPRVEPAETPV
-594 TVDHAVSPGSGE
+594 T
-606 GSSSNRMVNP
+606 P
-616 RADRVDQ
+616 RP
-623 ALIRVEDVS
+623 ALIRVEDVT
-632 RTYTGGGQTVHAL
+632 RTYPSRGEVVHAL
-645 QGVSLEVREGQ
+645 RGVSLEVQEGQ

-671 LRIVAGLDRA
+671 LRIVAGLDRP
-681 TSGRV
+681 TSGHV
-686 TSAGVDLTGPT
+686 TSAGVRIGADAVSTGSTSGAADRVSTDSTSGAGT
-697 PPRDLGD
+697 PGLGD

-711 VFQDPYGSLD
+711 VFQDPYSSLD
-721 PRMTVS
+721 PRMTVG

-733 LLNPANVRYGG
+733 LLNPANVRAGG
-744 PRTARPTKRPRFAA
+744 PRTA
-758 GLRGGPGASARR
+758 SARR
-770 DAVREM
+770 DTVREM
-776 LDAVGLPLDATE
+776 LDAVGLLLDATE

-828 RRQVLDLLAQLAD
+828 RRQVLDLLARLAD

-873 EQGPTDQVYDDPQHD
+873 EQGPTADVYDTPHHE
-888 YTRRLREATPLLV
+888 YTRALRDATPLL
-901 R
+901 RR

>member
-1 MTEPATV
+1 MTGRSPRA
-8 AVRQPLPDLGAGA
+8 RM
-21 AERRRPG
+21 
-28 VHPQLVIGA
+28 HPQFAIGA

-61 GAERLLPPGAEHWFG
+61 GAERLLPPGAGHWLG

-81 RDVFSQVMTG
+81 RDVLSQVMAG

-102 VGIGAVAGVP
+102 VGIAAVVGVP

-122 RLGALLMRGSD
+122 RLGTLLMRGSD

-171 RVARSGTLQVMRSDY
+171 RVARGGTLQVVRSDY

-191 AANRGEVAIAARHVL
+191 AANRGELAIAARHVL
-206 PNIAGTVLVQCSVN
+206 PNIGGMVLVQCSVN

-264 VPGIAIATA
+264 VPGVAIAVA
-273 VLGLNLLGDGLRDVL
+273 VLGFNLLGDGLRDVL
-288 DPRLSAVSPPA
+288 DPRLAPTATSASVEPGPPA
-299 EPKPTAEPKP
+299 EPAR
-309 LVEPVETPPASL
+309 PPA
-321 VEPVALRQAQEPP
+321 EPVATRQPT
-334 PALELRDLTVRT
+334 ALDLRDLTVRT
-346 GGGRTLLSDVTV
+346 TSGRRLLTDVTL
-358 RVGAGERV
+358 RVAPGERV

-380 FAALG
+380 LAALG
-385 LLPDGVAATGH
+385 LLPDGVTATGQ
-396 VGLAG
+396 VRLAG

-408 RGEGALARLR
+408 RGEQAMARLR
-418 GREISMV
+418 GAAMSMV

-440 RQVAETMTVHGAAR
+440 RQVAEAMTLHGTTG
-454 RTATRR
+454 RTAERR
-460 AGELLAEVGLP
+460 AAELLAEVGLP
-471 AGAARRYPHE
+471 SGAARRYPHE

-487 QRVVLA
+487 QRVGLA

-499 QAVLVA
+499 PAVLVA

-520 LDLMVRLVR
+520 LDLMVRLVE

-542 ALVSQVCER
+542 AVVSQVCER
-551 VVVLLDGVVVE
+551 VVVLLEGVVVE
-562 EGPVAEVFAHPRHD
+562 EGPVAEVFANPRHE
-576 YTRRL
+576 YTKRL
-581 LAASTLEPRATPA
+581 LAASTLEPRPA
-594 TVDHAVSPGSGE
+594 AAVQEAREP
-606 GSSSNRMVNP
+606 
-616 RADRVDQ
+616 
-623 ALIRVEDVS
+623 LIRVAGVT
-632 RTYTGGGQTVHAL
+632 RTYPSRGEVVHAL
-645 QGVSLEVREGQ
+645 RGVSLEVEEGQ

-671 LRIVAGLDRA
+671 LRIVAGLDRP
-681 TSGRV
+681 TSGHV
-686 TSAGVDLTGPT
+686 TSAGVRIGADGVSAGSAGGAAAGTAG
-697 PPRDLGD
+697 LGD

-711 VFQDPYGSLD
+711 VFQDPYSSLD
-721 PRMTVS
+721 PRMTVG

-733 LLNPANVRYGG
+733 LLNLANVRAGG
-744 PRTARPTKRPRFAA
+744 PRTA
-758 GLRGGPGASARR
+758 SARR
-770 DAVREM
+770 DTVREM

-812 RILVADEPV
+812 RVLVADEPV

-828 RRQVLDLLAQLAD
+828 RRQVLDLLARLAD

-873 EQGPTDQVYDDPQHD
+873 EQGPTAQVYDTPQHE
-888 YTRRLREATPLLV
+888 YTRRLRDATPLLLG
-901 R
+901 

>member
-1 MTEPATV
+1 MTDPATV
-8 AVRQPLPDLGAGA
+8 AVVGQPLPDLGAGTA
-21 AERRRPG
+21 GRRPG

-51 VWTPYDPEHA
+51 IWTPYDPEHA

-81 RDVFSQVMTG
+81 RDVFSQVMAG

-102 VGIGAVAGVP
+102 VGIAVVAGVP

-191 AANRGEVAIAARHVL
+191 AANRGELAIAARHVL

-299 EPKPTAEPKP
+299 EPRPKA
-309 LVEPVETPPASL
+309 EPVETPPASL
-321 VEPVALRQAQEPP
+321 VEPVAPRQAQEPP
-334 PALELRDLTVRT
+334 PALDLRDLTVRT
-346 GGGRTLLSDVTV
+346 GGGRTLLSDVTI

-380 FAALG
+380 LAALG

-440 RQVAETMTVHGAAR
+440 RQVAETMTVHGAVR

-460 AGELLAEVGLP
+460 AAELLAEVGLP

-499 QAVLVA
+499 PAVLVA

-542 ALVSQVCER
+542 AVVSQVCER

-576 YTRRL
+576 YTRQL

-594 TVDHAVSPGSGE
+594 TVDHAVAPGSAE
-606 GSSSNRMVNP
+606 GSSSNRMVNL

-623 ALIRVEDVS
+623 ALIRVEDVT
-632 RTYTGGGQTVHAL
+632 RTYTGRGQTVHAL
-645 QGVSLEVREGQ
+645 RGVSLNVREGQ

-697 PPRDLGD
+697 PPRDLGE
-704 LRAALQV
+704 LRAVLQV

-721 PRMTVS
+721 PRMTVG

-733 LLNPANVRYGG
+733 LLNPANVRDGG
-744 PRTARPTKRPRFAA
+744 PLPAYPTKRPRFAA
-758 GLRGGPGASARR
+758 GLRGGPAASARR

-776 LDAVGLPLDATE
+776 LDAVGLPLDAAD

-828 RRQVLDLLAQLAD
+828 RRQVLDLLARLAD

-863 VAVMRDGLIV
+863 VAVMRDGLVV